1 MSKIHMVLQGK
12 GGVGKSFIASM
23 LAQHCYSKDE
33 DLLCIDTDPVNATF
47 HGFEALNVNR
57 LDLME
62 GDEIDSRKFDS
73 LIESISKSES
83 DVVIDNGASTFVA
96 LSHYLISNH
105 IPDTLENMGKELI
118 IHTVI
123 TGGQAL
129 NDTLYGFD
137 KLIKQFPQNVKFI
150 VWLNPFW
157 GKIESNGHGFESMKA
172 YLNNKDRISAIIKI
186 PEYKKETFGRDLS
199 EMLQDKMTFD
209 DAIKKTESTIMVRQ
223 RLTMIK
229 RELFQQVEGAIAVS
243 A

>member
-209 DAIKKTESTIMVRQ
+209 DAIKKPESTIMVRQ